1 MLRLTWNVG
10 RFTWPKIRDLP
21 AHAAAALQST
31 DPDQPFVQS
40 RLARAILIVGAIAL
54 FVWWALPQLIWV
66 RSPSIEAWAVRKVGG
81 VIERH
86 DLVMFE
92 LRHPL
97 AGPLPVNVTKYALC
111 LPGDTLAAYTMHSE
125 SYPNR
130 LEAAFFCNGSL
141 IGVSK
146 PYGHA
151 RQRLDYFRWK
161 SGPVPKGKAYIG
173 SSYKDGF
180 DSRYFGLVPISAL
193 TRMERVL

>member
-1 MLRLTWNVG
+1 MLRLAWNAG
-10 RFTWPKIRDLP
+10 KFAWPKVRDLP
-21 AHAAAALQST
+21 RHAAAALQSN

-40 RLARAILIVGAIAL
+40 RLARAILIVSAIAL
-54 FVWWALPQLIWV
+54 FIWWALPQLIWV
-66 RSPSIEAWAVRKVGG
+66 RSPSIDAWAVRKIGG
-81 VIERH
+81 TIERH

-92 LRHPL
+92 LRDPL

-111 LPGDTLAAYTMHSE
+111 LPGDTLAAYTMHSDR
-125 SYPNR
+125 YPKR

-146 PYGHA
+146 PYGKSG
-151 RQRLDYFRWK
+151 QRLDYFRWVT
-161 SGPVPKGKAYIG
+161 GTIPAGKAYIG

>member
-1 MLRLTWNVG
+1 MLRLAWNAGKFV
-10 RFTWPKIRDLP
+10 WPKARDL
-21 AHAAAALQST
+21 ARNAADALQPI
-31 DPDQPFVQS
+31 DPGEPFIQS
-40 RLARAILIVGAIAL
+40 RLARATLMVSAIAL

-66 RSPSIEAWAVRKVGG
+66 RSPSIDAWAVRKVGG
-81 VIERH
+81 TVERN

-97 AGPLPVNVTKYALC
+97 VGPLPVNVTKYALC
-111 LPGDTLAAYTMHSE
+111 LPGDRLASYTMHSDR
-125 SYPNR
+125 YPKR

-146 PYGHA
+146 PYG
-151 RQRLDYFRWK
+151 RSGQRLDYFRWK
-161 SGPVPKGKAYIG
+161 SGAIPEGQAYIG